1 MNKTYHK
8 FLILFSILI
17 LIVGVYFYF
26 SNSLKSE
33 ASLTSSTSSLQSSL
47 NSNGLSS
54 SPNDKIASDIAFI
67 STLASVSRIN
77 IDTTLFTNK
86 SFQALNDNTVKLEVG
101 VPGRINPFSPIG
113 NNPLLNTIYPSQ
125 VITNKPLEIKNKTAV
140 LSGTISSTTGV
151 TDAYFKYGLTKNLD
165 LKTPTATVS
174 LIGVFISN
182 ITGLKSET
190 NYFYKACSKI
200 NGATFCGDII
210 SFNTNK

>member
-8 FLILFSILI
+8 FLVLFSVLI
-17 LIVGVYFYF
+17 LVAGVYFYF

-47 NSNGLSS
+47 DNGGLTSFSN
-54 SPNDKIASDIAFI
+54 NKIASDIAFI
-67 STLASVSRIN
+67 STLASLSRIN

-101 VPGRINPFSPIG
+101 IPGRTNPFSPIG

-125 VITNKPLEIKNKTAV
+125 VITNKPLEIKSKTAV
-140 LSGTISSTTGV
+140 LSGAVSSTTGV
-151 TDAYFKYGLTKNLD
+151 TDAYFKYGLTQNLD
-165 LKTPTATVS
+165 SKTPTATVS

-182 ITGLKSET
+182 ITELKPET

-200 NGATFCGDII
+200 NGATFCGDVV

>member
-17 LIVGVYFYF
+17 LVAGVYFYF

-33 ASLTSSTSSLQSSL
+33 ASLTSSASSLQSSL
-47 NSNGLSS
+47 DGNGLTSS
-54 SPNDKIASDIAFI
+54 TNKITSDIAFI
-67 STLASVSRIN
+67 STLASLSRIN

-86 SFQALNDNTVKLEVG
+86 SFQALNDNSVKLEVG
-101 VPGRINPFSPIG
+101 IPGRINPFAPIG

-125 VITNKPLEIKNKTAV
+125 VVTNTPLEIKSKTAV
-140 LSGTISSTTGV
+140 LSGTVDSTTGV
-151 TDAYFKYGLTKNLD
+151 TDAYFEYGLTKNLAS
-165 LKTPTATVS
+165 KSTMSTVS

-182 ITGLKSET
+182 ITGLKPET
-190 NYFYKACSKI
+190 TYFYKACSKI